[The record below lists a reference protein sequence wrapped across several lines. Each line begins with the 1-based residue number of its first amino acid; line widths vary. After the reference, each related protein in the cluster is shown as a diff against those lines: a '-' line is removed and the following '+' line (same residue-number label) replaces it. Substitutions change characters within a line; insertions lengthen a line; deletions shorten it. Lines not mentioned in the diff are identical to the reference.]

1 MWVIVVILSV
11 LLGVC
16 FYVYKSRRSNLRRI
30 HGEGQGIFITGCDT
44 GFGYDLA
51 KRLDGLGFRV
61 FAGCL
66 NSNGKEA
73 GELARSCSKL
83 LSVVQLDVTKEDQI
97 TSAKAYVETVHRNTG
112 CGLWALV
119 NNAGIDCYGDIEFS
133 PTEFYRRV
141 ADVNLF
147 GMVHVTKTFL
157 PMIRKSKGRVI
168 NNTSVK
174 GRLSLPR
181 ISVYGITKYGGE
193 NFSDCLRLEMRKFG
207 VKVVIVEPGNFGG
220 VTGILSGSNLNRLKD
235 DKETMWNRADPEV
248 KQVYGRKYLESQFSE
263 LERAADTSCRTTTP
277 VIDAF
282 EDAVTLENPRTRYLV
297 HGGRGL
303 FDKCCVYATLNSY
316 LPTAW
321 MDFLVDRWFNSS
333 GVAEIGI

>member
-1 MWVIVVILSV
+1 MWIIAGILSV
-11 LLGVC
+11 LLGIYY
-16 FYVYKSRRSNLRRI
+16 YVYNSSRSNARWI
-30 HGEGQGIFITGCDT
+30 VGEGQGVFITGCDT

-66 NSNGKEA
+66 NSGGKEA
-73 GELARSCSKL
+73 EELMKSCSNL
-83 LSVVQLDVTKEDQI
+83 LHIVQLDVTKEEQI
-97 TSAKAYVETVHRNTG
+97 NAAKAFVEKVHKDTG

-119 NNAGIDCYGDIEFS
+119 NNAGIDCFGDIEFC
-133 PTEFYRRV
+133 PMEFYRRV

-174 GRLSLPR
+174 GRISLPR

-207 VKVVIVEPGNFGG
+207 VKVVIVEPGEFGG
-220 VTGILSGSNLNRLKD
+220 VTGILSGSNLKRLHD
-235 DKETMWNRADPEV
+235 DKELMWKKADPDV
-248 KQVYGRKYLESQFSE
+248 KQVYGRKYLESQFSG
-263 LERAADTSCRTTTP
+263 LDKAADTSYRTTAP

-282 EDAVTLENPRTRYLV
+282 VDAVTLVNPKTRYLV
-297 HGGRGL
+297 DGGRGL
-303 FDKCCVYATLNSY
+303 VDKYCLYARLNSY

-321 MDFLVDRWFNSS
+321 MDVLVDRWFNSL
-333 GVAEIGI
+333 GIADIGT

>member
-1 MWVIVVILSV
+1 M
-11 LLGVC
+11 
-16 FYVYKSRRSNLRRI
+16 
-30 HGEGQGIFITGCDT
+30 
-44 GFGYDLA
+44 
-51 KRLDGLGFRV
+51 

-73 GELARSCSKL
+73 GELARSCSNL
-83 LSVVQLDVTKEDQI
+83 LHVVQLDVTKEDQI
-97 TSAKAYVETVHRNTG
+97 TAAKAYVETVHKNTG

-119 NNAGIDCYGDIEFS
+119 NNAGIDCFGDIEFC
-133 PTEFYRRV
+133 PMELYRRV

-207 VKVVIVEPGNFGG
+207 VKVVIVEPGEFGG
-220 VTGILSGSNLNRLKD
+220 VTGILSGSNLKRLQD
-235 DKETMWNRADPEV
+235 DKETMWKKADPEV
-248 KQVYGRKYLESQFSE
+248 KQVYGQKYLESQFSG
-263 LERAADTSCRTTTP
+263 LERAADTSYRTTTP

-297 HGGRGL
+297 DGGRGL
-303 FDKCCVYATLNSY
+303 FDKYCLYARLNCY

-321 MDFLVDRWFNSS
+321 MDFLVDRWFNSL
-333 GVAEIGI
+333 GIAEIGT

>member
-1 MWVIVVILSV
+1 MIFVILSV
-11 LLGVC
+11 PLGVY

-30 HGEGQGIFITGCDT
+30 HGKGQGVFITGCDT

-73 GELARSCSKL
+73 GELARSCSNL
-83 LSVVQLDVTKEDQI
+83 LHVVQLDVTKEDQI
-97 TSAKAYVETVHRNTG
+97 TAAKAYVETVHKNTG

-119 NNAGIDCYGDIEFS
+119 NNAGIDCFGDIEFC
-133 PTEFYRRV
+133 PMELYRRV

-207 VKVVIVEPGNFGG
+207 VKVVIVEPGEFGG
-220 VTGILSGSNLNRLKD
+220 VTGILSGSNLKRLQD
-235 DKETMWNRADPEV
+235 DKETMWKKADPEV
-248 KQVYGRKYLESQFSE
+248 KQVYGQKYLESQFSG
-263 LERAADTSCRTTTP
+263 LERAADTSYRTTTP

-297 HGGRGL
+297 DGGRGL
-303 FDKCCVYATLNSY
+303 FDKYCLYARLNSY

-321 MDFLVDRWFNSS
+321 MDFLVDRWFNSL
-333 GVAEIGI
+333 GIAEIGT

>member
-1 MWVIVVILSV
+1 MWIVVVILGV
-11 LLGVC
+11 LLGVY
-16 FYVYKSRRSNLRRI
+16 FFVYKSRRTKVRRI
-30 HGEGQGIFITGCDT
+30 HGEGQGVFITGCDT

-73 GELARSCSKL
+73 GELARSCSKFL
-83 LSVVQLDVTKEDQI
+83 HIVQLDVTKEDQI
-97 TSAKAYVETVHRNTG
+97 TAAKAYVETVHRNTG

-119 NNAGIDCYGDIEFS
+119 NNAGIDCFGDIEFC
-133 PTEFYRRV
+133 PMEFYRRV

-207 VKVVIVEPGNFGG
+207 VKVVIVEPGEFGG
-220 VTGILSGSNLNRLKD
+220 VTGILSGSNLKRLQD
-235 DKETMWNRADPEV
+235 DEETMWKKADPEV
-248 KQVYGRKYLESQFSE
+248 KQVYGRKYLESQFSG
-263 LERAADTSCRTTTP
+263 LDRAADTSYRTTTP

-282 EDAVTLENPRTRYLV
+282 VDAVALENPSTRYLV
-297 HGGRGL
+297 DGGRGL
-303 FDKCCVYATLNSY
+303 VDKYCLYARLNSY

-321 MDFLVDRWFNSS
+321 MDFLVDRWFNSL
-333 GVAEIGI
+333 GIAEIGT

>member
-1 MWVIVVILSV
+1 MILSV

-16 FYVYKSRRSNLRRI
+16 FYVYKSRRSSVRRI
-30 HGEGQGIFITGCDT
+30 HGKGQGCDT

-83 LSVVQLDVTKEDQI
+83 LHVVQLDVTKEDQI
-97 TSAKAYVETVHRNTG
+97 TAAKAYVETVHKNTG

-119 NNAGIDCYGDIEFS
+119 NNAGIDCFGDIEFC
-133 PTEFYRRV
+133 PMEFYRRV

-207 VKVVIVEPGNFGG
+207 VKVVIVEPGEFGG
-220 VTGILSGSNLNRLKD
+220 VTGILSGSNLKRLQD
-235 DKETMWNRADPEV
+235 DKETMWKKADPDV
-248 KQVYGRKYLESQFSE
+248 KQVYGQKYLESQFSG
-263 LERAADTSCRTTTP
+263 LERAADTSYRTTTP

-297 HGGRGL
+297 DGGRGL
-303 FDKCCVYATLNSY
+303 FDKYCLYARLNSY

-321 MDFLVDRWFNSS
+321 MDFLVDRWFNSL
-333 GVAEIGI
+333 GIAEIGT

>member
-1 MWVIVVILSV
+1 M
-11 LLGVC
+11 
-16 FYVYKSRRSNLRRI
+16 
-30 HGEGQGIFITGCDT
+30 
-44 GFGYDLA
+44 
-51 KRLDGLGFRV
+51 

-73 GELARSCSKL
+73 GELARSCSNL
-83 LSVVQLDVTKEDQI
+83 LHVVQLDVTKEDQI
-97 TSAKAYVETVHRNTG
+97 TAAKAYVETVHKNTG

-119 NNAGIDCYGDIEFS
+119 NNAGIDCFGDIEFC
-133 PTEFYRRV
+133 PMELYRRV

-207 VKVVIVEPGNFGG
+207 VKVVVVEPGEFGG
-220 VTGILSGSNLNRLKD
+220 VTGILSGSNLKRLQD
-235 DKETMWNRADPEV
+235 DKETMWKKADPDV
-248 KQVYGRKYLESQFSE
+248 KQVYGQKYLESQFSG
-263 LERAADTSCRTTTP
+263 LERSADTSYRTTTP

-297 HGGRGL
+297 DGGQGL
-303 FDKCCVYATLNSY
+303 FDKYCLYARLNSY

-321 MDFLVDRWFNSS
+321 MDFLVDRWFNSL
-333 GVAEIGI
+333 GIAEIGT